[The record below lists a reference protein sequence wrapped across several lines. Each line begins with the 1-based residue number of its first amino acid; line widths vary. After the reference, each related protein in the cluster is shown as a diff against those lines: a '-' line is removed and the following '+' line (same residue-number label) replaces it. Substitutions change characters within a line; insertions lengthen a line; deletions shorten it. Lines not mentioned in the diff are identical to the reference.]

1 MLYKNFFRMILLAAV
16 LLASLGLAPRAL
28 ANTTCGNQA
37 QVVRGDTLK
46 KIAARCDTIVDAL
59 LRANPQIKN
68 ANLIYP
74 GQVVIMPGAILTGN
88 GSYDIYIIQRGD
100 TLKSL
105 ATRFGTSINTLLKMN
120 TDITNA
126 NVIYEGQ
133 RLAIPVTTLPN
144 TGSSQVYV
152 VKSGDTLRK
161 IAARFNTTWD
171 ALLKMNPQIKNP
183 NIIYVGQK
191 INVPSTAATYT
202 VQRGD
207 TLRGIAARYNTST
220 QALLQLNPAIKDPNI
235 IYVGQVIKLQ

>member
-1 MLYKNFFRMILLAAV
+1 MVLLAAV
-16 LLASLGLAPRAL
+16 LLASLGLAPQAL
-28 ANTTCGNQA
+28 ANTTCGNQV

-59 LRANPQIKN
+59 LRANPQVKN

-74 GQVVIMPGAILTGN
+74 GQVLVMPGAIITGN
-88 GSYDIYIIQRGD
+88 GSYDIYVVQRGD

-105 ATRFGTSINTLLKMN
+105 AARFGTSITTLMRLN
-120 TDITNA
+120 ADITNA

-133 RLAIPVTTLPN
+133 RLKIPVNTIPN

-161 IAARFNTTWD
+161 IAARYNTTWD
-171 ALLKMNPQIKNP
+171 ALLRMNPQIKNP
-183 NIIYVGQK
+183 NVIYVGQK
-191 INVPSTAATYT
+191 INVPSTVATYT
-202 VQRGD
+202 IQRGD
-207 TLRGIAARYNTST
+207 TLKSIATHYNTSV

-235 IYVGQVIKLQ
+235 IFVGQVIKLQ